1 MFKSY
6 TFILFR
12 KVYEFWLII
21 HIKQCYTLPDSPGLS
36 LTQRKVAAY
45 SSVIS
50 PVTSQNNSRKLGFHL
65 KYWLGGWHLYAID
78 CKNDDTYKCVYN
90 EQ

>member
-50 PVTSQNNSRKLGFHL
+50 PVTSQK
-65 KYWLGGWHLYAID
+65 
-78 CKNDDTYKCVYN
+78 
-90 EQ
+90 

>member
-12 KVYEFWLII
+12 KGYEFWLII
-21 HIKQCYTLPDSPGLS
+21 HIKQCYTLPDSPELS
-36 LTQRKVAAY
+36 LTQRKLAAY

-50 PVTSQNNSRKLGFHL
+50 PVTSQK
-65 KYWLGGWHLYAID
+65 
-78 CKNDDTYKCVYN
+78 
-90 EQ
+90 